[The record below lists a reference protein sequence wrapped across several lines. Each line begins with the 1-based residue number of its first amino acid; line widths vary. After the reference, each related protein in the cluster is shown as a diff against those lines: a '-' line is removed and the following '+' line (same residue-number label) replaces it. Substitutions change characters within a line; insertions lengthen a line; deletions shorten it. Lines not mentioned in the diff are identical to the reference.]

1 MEISDLTKYRA
12 IGKRGHPSPE
22 NREWVEHEK
31 ETKGRRRR
39 EEQHMETAR
48 EKQHGE
54 SFKSMMIEDKMG
66 FEKLLTQD

>member
-1 MEISDLTKYRA
+1 MEISDLTMYKA
-12 IGKRGHPSPE
+12 IGKRGHPSLE

-39 EEQHMETAR
+39 EEPHMETAR

-54 SFKSMMIEDKMG
+54 FFRSMMIEDKMG